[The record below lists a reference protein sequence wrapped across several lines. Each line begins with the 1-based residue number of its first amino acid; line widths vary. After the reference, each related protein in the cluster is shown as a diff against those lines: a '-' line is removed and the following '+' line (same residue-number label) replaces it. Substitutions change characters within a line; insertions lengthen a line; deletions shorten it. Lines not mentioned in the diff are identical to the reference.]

1 MSQFLFQ
8 KGTTGLVP
16 ACDEASEWL
25 SKKRL
30 GAIIRV
36 EPHEMRNGAFFKKWF
51 ALIEMA
57 YSYWSETVKPI
68 EYRGQ
73 AVLPSFTRFRKDM
86 TILCGYYDAVTNIK
100 GEVRIEAASIAWAS
114 MDEDTFTKLY
124 DATIQV
130 LLSKV
135 FNGRVCKQWTE
146 SELRSVTEQIMS
158 FAA

>member
-1 MSQFLFQ
+1 MSEFLFQ

-16 ACDEASEWL
+16 ACEEASEWL
-25 SKKRL
+25 RKKRL

-36 EPHEMRNGAFFKKWF
+36 EPKEMRNGAFFKKWF
-51 ALIEMA
+51 ALLEMA

-73 AVLPSFTRFRKDM
+73 PVLPSFVRFRKDM
-86 TILCGYYDAVTNIK
+86 TILGGYYEAVTNLK

-114 MDEDTFTKLY
+114 MDEDTFGKLY

-135 FNGRVCKQWTE
+135 FNGRVCKEWSE
-146 SELRSVTEQIMS
+146 SELRAVAEQIMS